1 MNIIYHAS
9 GRIFHLYNDT
19 ISYLMMILRN
29 GHLGQLYFGR
39 RIQDKEDFSY
49 LLETCERPMTSC
61 VYETDRSFSLEHIR
75 QEYPVFGTTDFRQ
88 PALEILQENGSRI
101 SNFTYDSYA
110 ITDGKP
116 ALSGLPATY
125 TENDAE
131 ARTLCITLKDDVT
144 NVQMQLFYTIFAKGG
159 ILARSVRFLNQ
170 GTQPVHLTRAMSLC
184 LDLPDCDYIWEQL
197 SGCWAR
203 ECHIHTRRLEPG
215 IQSIGSMR
223 GNSSHEH
230 NPFLILK
237 RPSADERQG
246 EAIGLSLIYSG
257 CFRIQAETDAHQTVR
272 ILAGIDPETFDWKL
286 DTNETLQTPEAVLV
300 YTDRGLNHLSQT
312 FHKLYQ
318 KRLARGYWRDRP
330 RPILNNNWEATYFDF
345 TEERLIEIAART
357 KECGAELFVLDDG
370 WFGARSG
377 EKAGLGDWKP
387 NKDRLPNGIAGLA
400 ERIEAL
406 GMKFGLWFEPE
417 MTNKDS
423 DFYRQH
429 PDWILE
435 TPQRSV
441 SHGRFQ
447 YVLDFSREE
456 VVNAIYE
463 QMAELLRTA
472 KISYIKWDMN
482 RSITECYS
490 KAWPAD
496 RQGEIYQRYI
506 LGVYALYERLTRE
519 FPHVLFESC
528 ASGGGRFDPGMLF
541 YAPQGWVSDNSDAI
555 ERLKIQYGTSMC
567 YPLSSMGSHVSVS
580 PNHQVFRY
588 TPLHTRA
595 NVAYFGTFGYELDL
609 NKLTPQETEEVKAQ
623 IRFMKQYR
631 EILQYGT
638 FYRLKSP
645 FEGNEAAWMC
655 VSEDQKT
662 ALIGWYRILNVV
674 NDRYTRLRLE
684 GLNPDYLYRNSRTG
698 ICHYGDELMYAGLIT
713 SDETA
718 GQVPPDVTP
727 YTDFDSRI
735 YVLEVTRP

>member
-1 MNIIYHAS
+1 
-9 GRIFHLYNDT
+9 
-19 ISYLMMILRN
+19 
-29 GHLGQLYFGR
+29 
-39 RIQDKEDFSY
+39 
-49 LLETCERPMTSC
+49 
-61 VYETDRSFSLEHIR
+61 
-75 QEYPVFGTTDFRQ
+75 
-88 PALEILQENGSRI
+88 
-101 SNFTYDSYA
+101 
-110 ITDGKP
+110 
-116 ALSGLPATY
+116 
-125 TENDAE
+125 
-131 ARTLCITLKDDVT
+131 
-144 NVQMQLFYTIFAKGG
+144 
-159 ILARSVRFLNQ
+159 
-170 GTQPVHLTRAMSLC
+170 
-184 LDLPDCDYIWEQL
+184 
-197 SGCWAR
+197 
-203 ECHIHTRRLEPG
+203 
-215 IQSIGSMR
+215 
-223 GNSSHEH
+223 
-230 NPFLILK
+230 
-237 RPSADERQG
+237 
-246 EAIGLSLIYSG
+246 
-257 CFRIQAETDAHQTVR
+257 
-272 ILAGIDPETFDWKL
+272 
-286 DTNETLQTPEAVLV
+286 
-300 YTDRGLNHLSQT
+300 
-312 FHKLYQ
+312 
-318 KRLARGYWRDRP
+318 
-330 RPILNNNWEATYFDF
+330 
-345 TEERLIEIAART
+345 
-357 KECGAELFVLDDG
+357 
-370 WFGARSG
+370 
-377 EKAGLGDWKP
+377 
-387 NKDRLPNGIAGLA
+387 
-400 ERIEAL
+400 
-406 GMKFGLWFEPE
+406 MKFGLWFEPE

-496 RQGEIYQRYI
+496 RQGEIYHRYI